1 MMSNSQ
7 ANKRVV
13 SEYVAAFNARN
24 YDKLRTLFARN
35 ALIYGV
41 LGKGSIEVTIPIW
54 QELHSGL
61 NLQLH
66 VDEMIA
72 EGDAVAVRY
81 TERGQFTGPFRNH
94 TPTGRSYE
102 ITAMEWFILHDEK
115 IVQRWGARDAMT
127 IAQQI
132 GMPLG

>member
-1 MMSNSQ
+1 MMPNSP

-13 SEYVAAFNARN
+13 SEYVTAFNARN
-24 YDKLRTLFARN
+24 YDKLRALFARN

-41 LGKGSIEVTIPIW
+41 LGKGGIEVVMPIW

-61 NLQLH
+61 NMQLH

-81 TERGQFTGPFRNH
+81 TERGQFTGPFRGH
-94 TPTGRSYE
+94 APTSRSYE

-115 IVQRWGARDAMT
+115 IVQRWGARDAMS

-132 GMPLG
+132 GIPLG

>member
-1 MMSNSQ
+1 MPNPQ

-24 YDKLRTLFARN
+24 YDKLRALFARN
-35 ALIYGV
+35 AIIYGV
-41 LGKGSIEVTIPIW
+41 LGKGGLDVVEPIW
-54 QELHSGL
+54 RELHSGL
-61 NLQLH
+61 NMLLH

-81 TERGQFTGPFRNH
+81 TERGQFTSPFRGH
-94 TPTGRSYE
+94 APTGRTYE
-102 ITAMEWFILHDEK
+102 IVAMEWFILHDEK

-127 IAQQI
+127 VARQI
-132 GMPLG
+132 GLPLD

>member
-1 MMSNSQ
+1 MTPNPQ

-13 SEYVAAFNARN
+13 AEYVAAFNARN

-41 LGKGSIEVTIPIW
+41 LGKGGFDVVLPIW

-61 NLQLH
+61 NMQLH
-66 VDEMIA
+66 VDEMIT

-81 TERGQFTGPFRNH
+81 TERGQFTGPFRGH
-94 TPTGRSYE
+94 APTGRSYE
-102 ITAMEWFILHDEK
+102 VTAMEWFILHDQK
-115 IVQRWGARDAMT
+115 IIQRWGARDAMT
-127 IAQQI
+127 IASQV
-132 GMPLG
+132 GMSLA